1 MPWHDTVPALAS
13 TAAPRDA
20 RRAYAVL
27 RGLTTH
33 GGGMVAA
40 ATTSLPER
48 AKEGRNYDYRYV
60 WIRDQS
66 YAGQAAAAVGA
77 HDLLDASVDFVT
89 ARLHA
94 DGPRLA
100 PAYTVHG
107 KVGNQ
112 VCGQFQLDCFGEALL
127 LLAAAERH
135 GCLDEGHWKAVEIA
149 VRSIADRW
157 REPDAGIWELRGRLW
172 THSRLICVA
181 GLRAVAAAA
190 LRRSPP
196 AIHSRTPAPPWPT
209 RSSTPSSGPAST
221 PTVTGSARPTTRPWT
236 PPCRCPAYG
245 VPCPPPT
252 RAPGPPSPHAVGNWR
267 TTTSSTASATTS
279 APLEEAEGAFVLC
292 GFVMA
297 LAEHQQGRTVEAYRW
312 FERDRGVPAGLGAVR
327 RGVRHRPA
335 SAARQPPACLRARG
349 DAGGGRPAR

>member
-94 DGPRLA
+94 DGPPGTGLHRA
-100 PAYTVHG
+100 RRPRSRPAGTRP
-107 KVGNQ
+107 
-112 VCGQFQLDCFGEALL
+112 A
-127 LLAAAERH
+127 
-135 GCLDEGHWKAVEIA
+135 
-149 VRSIADRW
+149 
-157 REPDAGIWELRGRLW
+157 
-172 THSRLICVA
+172 A
-181 GLRAVAAAA
+181 GL
-190 LRRSPP
+190 LR
-196 AIHSRTPAPPWPT
+196 
-209 RSSTPSSGPAST
+209 
-221 PTVTGSARPTTRPWT
+221 
-236 PPCRCPAYG
+236 
-245 VPCPPPT
+245 
-252 RAPGPPSPHAVGNWR
+252 
-267 TTTSSTASATTS
+267 
-279 APLEEAEGAFVLC
+279 
-292 GFVMA
+292 
-297 LAEHQQGRTVEAYRW
+297 
-312 FERDRGVPAGLGAVR
+312 
-327 RGVRHRPA
+327 
-335 SAARQPPACLRARG
+335 
-349 DAGGGRPAR
+349 